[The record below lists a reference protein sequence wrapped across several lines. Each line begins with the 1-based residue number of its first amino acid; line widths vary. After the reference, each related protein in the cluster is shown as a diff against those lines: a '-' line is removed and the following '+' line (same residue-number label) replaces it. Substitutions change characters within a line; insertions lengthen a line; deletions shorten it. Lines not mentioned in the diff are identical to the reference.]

1 MTATTCHRHLTA
13 GLQWAAGG
21 LLAQAHFACGGS
33 KRDRAQSGHV
43 RTGANTERPTFAAS
57 CKRLHELH
65 VGAERQHARH
75 VKVLPWGEVPWGRCR
90 GGRWH
95 GGGRWVEE
103 REERGERG
111 EGKREREREREREV
125 EGGGGGRGEGEE
137 RAEGEGEIERGA
149 LPPTQ
154 ALSPTCRM
162 HVRKMVPCMSSFST
176 AATRASSSDR
186 LLAVDAYLKG
196 AGVGAKVRGRVEA
209 RARGRG

>member
-1 MTATTCHRHLTA
+1 M
-13 GLQWAAGG
+13 
-21 LLAQAHFACGGS
+21 
-33 KRDRAQSGHV
+33 
-43 RTGANTERPTFAAS
+43 
-57 CKRLHELH
+57 
-65 VGAERQHARH
+65 
-75 VKVLPWGEVPWGRCR
+75 
-90 GGRWH
+90 
-95 GGGRWVEE
+95 EE
-103 REERGERG
+103 REERGERGERG
-111 EGKREREREREREV
+111 EGKREREREREREGEG
-125 EGGGGGRGEGEE
+125 EGGGGERGKRGGGGGGGGEE
-137 RAEGEGEIERGA
+137 GAEGEGEIERGA

>member
-1 MTATTCHRHLTA
+1 MDAFGEGQPVPSLRHRLVVGHL
-13 GLQWAAGG
+13 
-21 LLAQAHFACGGS
+21 
-33 KRDRAQSGHV
+33 
-43 RTGANTERPTFAAS
+43 E
-57 CKRLHELH
+57 E
-65 VGAERQHARH
+65 
-75 VKVLPWGEVPWGRCR
+75 
-90 GGRWH
+90 GGR
-95 GGGRWVEE
+95 E
-103 REERGERG
+103 G
-111 EGKREREREREREV
+111 EGEG
-125 EGGGGGRGEGEE
+125 EGGGGGGGGSGEGEE